1 VEQQTRSGSAASR
14 DGITLHY
21 TVHGAEQVGKPKI
34 VLIHSLGMTGAVWQV
49 VAERLTDVAAV
60 LTYDCRGHGASTKLP
75 GPYHLERFAEDLAD
89 LLDDLHWHDVTIAG
103 ASMGGSVA
111 LQFAAVYPGRVRG
124 LGLVDTTA
132 WYGAEAPARWDQRAR
147 EAEEKGLSSLI
158 GFQES
163 RWFSDAFRA
172 QNPDVV
178 KRYSNQFLANDVAS
192 YAATCRMLG
201 AFDLRARLRE
211 LRTPT
216 AIVVG
221 EEDYATPP
229 AMARELQ
236 DGIAGATLQ
245 VIPKSR
251 HLTLVEHPDIVAE
264 ALSGLVTRAL
274 SPS

>member
-1 VEQQTRSGSAASR
+1 VAIRLQRYWTYLDPHAKGDHSVEQRAYSGSAASR

-21 TVHGAEQVGKPKI
+21 TVH
-34 VLIHSLGMTGAVWQV
+34 
-49 VAERLTDVAAV
+49 
-60 LTYDCRGHGASTKLP
+60 
-75 GPYHLERFAEDLAD
+75 
-89 LLDDLHWHDVTIAG
+89 
-103 ASMGGSVA
+103 
-111 LQFAAVYPGRVRG
+111 
-124 LGLVDTTA
+124 
-132 WYGAEAPARWDQRAR
+132 GAEAPARWDQRAR

-158 GFQES
+158 SFQES

-172 QNPDVV
+172 QNPDAVN
-178 KRYSNQFLANDVAS
+178 RYSHQFLAIDVAS

-201 AFDLRARLRE
+201 AFDLRVGLRE
-211 LRTPT
+211 PT
-216 AIVVG
+216 AIVVD

-264 ALSGLVTRAL
+264 ALSGLLTRAL